1 VAVACHVSR
10 NSVKKNPSSSEEG
23 QAKCKQ
29 LKTARVG
36 KGKREI
42 EEEQRLSQCPAEQDS
57 FNMAYF
63 CAMHNTVYKRICYK
77 V

>member
-1 VAVACHVSR
+1 V
-10 NSVKKNPSSSEEG
+10 
-23 QAKCKQ
+23 QQ